1 MSPTNDSLPVSEY
14 FSLRL
19 RDVAMEAVRARGAGG
34 QNVNKV
40 STAIHLRY
48 DLRRATIPEH
58 LRERLMAVRD
68 RRVSDEGVL
77 IIKARRFRTQALNR
91 QDALNRLVEFLR
103 RGAMQ
108 RKARRATQPTRAA
121 RERRLK
127 RKGINS
133 KNKMLRRKPEVDC
146 TV

>member
-1 MSPTNDSLPVSEY
+1 MPPTSDSLPVSEH

-19 RDVAMEAVRARGAGG
+19 HDVAMEAVRARGAGG

-40 STAIHLRY
+40 ATAIHLRY
-48 DLRRATIPEH
+48 DLRRAAIPEH

-91 QDALNRLVEFLR
+91 QDALDRLVEFLR
-103 RGAMQ
+103 RGTMQ

-121 RERRLK
+121 REGRLK

-133 KNKMLRRKPEVDC
+133 KKKILRRKPEVDC
-146 TV
+146 